1 MLNNIEDR
9 ENKMNI
15 TVTSLFNSMTDK
27 DFMILHEAG
36 QLKQFCYALSLD
48 LNSKHDE
55 KDNTYTA

>member
-36 QLKQFCYALSLD
+36 QLKQFCYVLSLD